1 MWDFFDWFSNIVRL
15 QLQYTH
21 ATMTS
26 QWKNIVFKLVR
37 KVRLVSSKPSSISL
51 QKERKKTT
59 QNHEHC
65 IDQPRR
71 KLTRSRSGFFS
82 CCSPTFSHFL
92 LPVTIKVLL
101 LASNFLHLNTFAKC
115 TNITPFWRTIIVYLI
130 WGQKTS
136 NS

>member
-37 KVRLVSSKPSSISL
+37 RVRLVSSKPSSISL

-71 KLTRSRSGFFS
+71 KLTRSRSGFF
-82 CCSPTFSHFL
+82 
-92 LPVTIKVLL
+92 LL
-101 LASNFLHLNTFAKC
+101 LFTNFLSF
-115 TNITPFWRTIIVYLI
+115 FV
-130 WGQKTS
+130 TS
-136 NS
+136 HNKSSSVGI